1 MPIFLLLKI
10 GIFSLFLFL
19 RIFMNSQSWRPFYMV
34 SLALC
39 IGTIGTALASPL
51 YPIYQQLWQLLPSQI
66 TYIFIAYMFGC
77 MTTLLFLG
85 RSSNSF
91 GFIRTLQIGL
101 FFAVIGLIFSV
112 FASNTYLLGLG
123 RFIIGIA
130 SGLIS
135 TSAMLGLILT
145 IPDSHKQHA
154 AQLCSIITVIGFGL
168 GPLIGGTIAQ
178 FSQAPLVT
186 PYIPVIIAAL
196 LSIVGLSRVKVA
208 TFKKQAFSIAP
219 HLELP
224 ASKFKALFYLASF
237 TAFCAFGSFS
247 LFASL
252 APSFIQDII
261 PWHGPMVSG
270 ITIASILLISALI
283 QFIFKTINM
292 HKALN
297 IGLISMLFSYVIL
310 SVCMVMHWSLL
321 FFISVIFVGIGH
333 GLGLLGAFALIHHMT
348 QTENRA
354 AVVSTYLFIA
364 YFGTI
369 VPIIFAGC
377 LSEHFG
383 LKMGVVGDCIGV
395 GLLCIGLLLKHLKVQ
410 KKLFNS

>member
-1 MPIFLLLKI
+1 
-10 GIFSLFLFL
+10 
-19 RIFMNSQSWRPFYMV
+19 MNPQSWRPFYMV

-39 IGTIGTALASPL
+39 VGTIGTALASPL

-91 GFIRTLQIGL
+91 GFIRTLQMGL

-112 FASNTYLLGLG
+112 FASNTSLLGFG

-145 IPDSHKQHA
+145 IPGSHKQYA

-208 TFKKQAFSIAP
+208 TFEKQAFSVAP

-224 ASKFKALFYLASF
+224 APKFKTLFYIVSF
-237 TAFCAFGSFS
+237 AAFCAFGSFS

-252 APSFIQDII
+252 APSFIQDVI

-270 ITIASILLISALI
+270 ISVARILLISALI
-283 QFIFKTINM
+283 QFIFYTTNM
-292 HKALN
+292 HKALD
-297 IGLISMLFSYVIL
+297 IGLISL
-310 SVCMVMHWSLL
+310 
-321 FFISVIFVGIGH
+321 
-333 GLGLLGAFALIHHMT
+333 T
-348 QTENRA
+348 
-354 AVVSTYLFIA
+354 
-364 YFGTI
+364 
-369 VPIIFAGC
+369 
-377 LSEHFG
+377 
-383 LKMGVVGDCIGV
+383 
-395 GLLCIGLLLKHLKVQ
+395 
-410 KKLFNS
+410 